1 MTETAP
7 AKKKKLPAVF
17 LHDHPNFLD
26 LIRQV
31 AQQEGIAPYLIEKDY
46 WLMHG
51 LWCLQHQGW
60 TFQLKG
66 GTSLSKGHKLIQRF
80 SEDIDLRIEPPADRA
95 VPVGKNHDKPAQIQA
110 RHDYFDWLAE
120 QLQARPLPGFAGI
133 ERAPEFDDA
142 KYRSAGI
149 RMVYPVATDHL
160 YGVKE
165 GILLEVGFDD
175 TAPNQPCDISSWAL
189 DVALKSPVA
198 FIDNRAL
205 GVPCYSPAYTFV
217 EKLQTVSTKFRNQQ
231 ANQQALGASGA
242 DTAES
247 FPKNFLRHYYDLY
260 CLLQSPEVQAFI
272 GTPEYQARKRVR
284 FPKADNLDIAS
295 NEAFLLSD
303 PQVRQLYARKYEETQ
318 GLYYTGQVPFDE
330 ILQRIALHV
339 ARL

>member
-1 MTETAP
+1 MPESRTAT
-7 AKKKKLPAVF
+7 KKRPSAVF

-51 LWCLQHQGW
+51 LWCLQQQGW

-80 SEDIDLRIEPPADRA
+80 SEDIDLRIEPPADRV
-95 VPVGKNHDKPAQIQA
+95 VPVGKNHDKPAHIQA
-110 RHDYFDWLAE
+110 RKAYFDWLSE
-120 QLQARPLPGFAGI
+120 QLQARPLPGFSGI
-133 ERAPEFDDA
+133 ERAPEFDDN

-149 RMVYPVATDHL
+149 RMLYPVATDQL
-160 YGVKE
+160 RGIKE

-175 TAPNQPCDISSWAL
+175 TAPNHPCDISSWAL
-189 DVALKSPVA
+189 DVALKSPIP

-205 GVPCYSPAYTFV
+205 AIPCYSPAYTFV

-231 ANQQALGASGA
+231 DRQAEGSTA
-242 DTAES
+242 AES

-272 GTPEYQARKRVR
+272 GTPEYQDRKRVR

-330 ILQRIALHV
+330 ILQRIALHI

>member
-1 MTETAP
+1 MTEASP
-7 AKKKKLPAVF
+7 SKKKKPPAVF

-51 LWCLQHQGW
+51 LWCLQQQGW
-60 TFQLKG
+60 IFQLKG
-66 GTSLSKGHKLIQRF
+66 GTSLSKGLKLIQRF
-80 SEDIDLRIEPPADRA
+80 SEDIDLRIEPPPGQV

-110 RHDYFDWLAE
+110 RKAYFDWLSE
-120 QLQARPLPGFAGI
+120 QVQARPLPGFSGT

-149 RMVYPVATDHL
+149 RMIYPVATDHL
-160 YGVKE
+160 RGVKE

-189 DVALKSPVA
+189 DAAHKSAVA

-231 ANQQALGASGA
+231 ALQACGA

-260 CLLQSPEVQAFI
+260 CLLQSPEVQTFI
-272 GTPEYQARKRVR
+272 GTPEYQARKQVR
-284 FPKADNLDIAS
+284 FPKADNLDVAS

-303 PQVRQLYARKYEETQ
+303 PQVRQLYTRKYAETQ
-318 GLYYTGQVPFDE
+318 GLYYTGQVSFDE
-330 ILQRIALHV
+330 ILQRIALHI